1 MSDAARKA
9 YFVWL
14 ARHPSEA
21 AALRDVD
28 PEVVSQLWA
37 GACQWAAWDAIR
49 RNTDLGLMLAR
60 IVERLEE
67 LYALYRDHDIER
79 EAEQGSPLWAE
90 EPLPF

>member
-1 MSDAARKA
+1 MSDAASKA

-14 ARHPSEA
+14 ARHRSEA
-21 AALRDVD
+21 AALQDVD
-28 PEVVSQLWA
+28 ADVPSRLWA
-37 GACQWAAWDAIR
+37 DAWQAGAWDAIR
-49 RNTDLGLMLAR
+49 RNADLGLMLAR